1 MRIAICDDEARCLE
15 QVTAIA
21 GQYVR
26 DRKDKKITVSTFS
39 HADDLLEEAEK
50 IGGFDIYILDI
61 VMPDMNGIQLGMQL
75 RDMGYDGKI
84 IYLTSSEEYA
94 LDSFKVR
101 ALNYIIKPI
110 TEKDFYAAV
119 DEAVEL
125 LYEKKEKHIL
135 VKAKERSVKL
145 PLDSI
150 MYAELSKRVVTYYLE
165 NGTAVESTTLRTTFT
180 DAVAELLADRRFVLC
195 GAGMAVNLDHV
206 TSVEGEA
213 VTLGEN
219 HRIFLAKKTC
229 RELRMSWSKYLFEG
243 AGV

>member
-1 MRIAICDDEARCLE
+1 MRIAICDDEARCLD

-21 GQYVR
+21 GQYIR

-39 HADDLLEEAEK
+39 HADDLLDEAER
-50 IGGFDIYILDI
+50 IGGFDIYILVI
-61 VMPDMNGIQLGMQL
+61 VMPDMNGIRLGMKL

-110 TEKDFYAAV
+110 TEEDFYAAV
-119 DEAVEL
+119 DEAVGL
-125 LYEKKEKHIL
+125 LHEKKEKHIL
-135 VKAKERSVKL
+135 VKAKDRSIKL

-150 MYAELSKRVVTYYLE
+150 VYAELSKRVVIYYLE
-165 NGTAVESTTLRTTFT
+165 NGTTVESTTLRTTFT
-180 DAVAELLADRRFVLC
+180 DAVGELLADRRFVLC

-206 TSVEGEA
+206 TAVESEA
-213 VTLGEN
+213 ASLVEN

-229 RELRMSWSKYLFEG
+229 RELRTAWSKYLFEG
-243 AGV
+243 EGS

>member
-61 VMPDMNGIQLGMQL
+61 VMPDMNGIQLGMKL

-110 TEKDFYAAV
+110 TEKDFYATV

-165 NGTAVESTTLRTTFT
+165 NGNAVESTTLRTTFT

-213 VTLGEN
+213 ITLGEN

-229 RELRMSWSKYLFEG
+229 RELRMSWSKYLFEEG
-243 AGV
+243 GV